1 MKKFYH
7 SFSVRRT
14 PSLAVVFKLRAL
26 RHIVKPVTKRELKSQ
41 TFPEVSNYVT
51 VVYMVVLKCRLIFAD
66 CIQQELKKK
75 KTVAGSLIIHLL
87 RNVSQVITLIH
98 SFMSFFSR
106 DDRPK
111 ENFCGLSIFKLCP
124 FVFVR

>member
-75 KTVAGSLIIHLL
+75 PVAGSLIIHLL
-87 RNVSQVITLIH
+87 RKVSQVITLIH
-98 SFMSFFSR
+98 SFISFFSG